1 MKAKQ
6 NLMPT
11 YNQRLLKDTKD
22 KHQPKEAKADSKVM
36 KWVKHYYIKGSFWS
50 IFCSLMSSFGIS
62 SAILKPTIS

>member
-22 KHQPKEAKADSKVM
+22 KHQPKEAKADSRVM
-36 KWVKHYYIKGSFWS
+36 K
-50 IFCSLMSSFGIS
+50 
-62 SAILKPTIS
+62 